1 MHITLPLALA
11 AAVTVALA
19 SSATSATIPRDGS
32 WAGGEATVFCTEGN
46 DCDAFENQGYTV
58 IRNRTPRA
66 TTYQLILRCQSRE
79 FGTRYDVAFAG
90 KNPTRGRAIPAR
102 GVLRVTSDQADTGL
116 SGRVASVTATF
127 NFARRGLPQ
136 LQLRAA
142 VNSTTE
148 ACTGRADIPLRRG
161 PLPRR

>member
-1 MHITLPLALA
+1 MITRIPLAVA
-11 AAVTVALA
+11 AALAVAGTSTAVAATV
-19 SSATSATIPRDGS
+19 PRDGT
-32 WAGGEATVFCTEGN
+32 WAGGEATVFCTEGG
-46 DCDAFENQGYTV
+46 DCDAFENQAYTV

-66 TTYQLILRCQSRE
+66 TTYQVMLRCQSRE
-79 FGTRYDVAFAG
+79 FGTRYDVAFMG

-102 GVLRVTSDQADTGL
+102 GVLRVTSNQADTGL
-116 SGRVASVTATF
+116 SGRTASMTATF
-127 NFARRGLPQ
+127 NFARRGAPK

-142 VNSTTE
+142 VNSATE

>member
-1 MHITLPLALA
+1 MDVRIPIALALA
-11 AAVTVALA
+11 SAAMASTATAATV
-19 SSATSATIPRDGS
+19 PRDGV
-32 WAGGEATVFCTEGN
+32 WAGTEATVFCTEES

-66 TTYQLILRCQSRE
+66 TRYQMILRCQSRE
-79 FGTRYDVAFAG
+79 FGARYDVAFAG
-90 KNPTRGRAIPAR
+90 KNPTRGRSIPAR
-102 GVLRVTSDQADTGL
+102 GVLRVTADQADSGL
-116 SGRVASVTATF
+116 SGRVAGVTAVF
-127 NFARRGLPQ
+127 NFARRGQPQ
-136 LQLRAA
+136 LQLRAV

>member
-1 MHITLPLALA
+1 MIRTRTALSLAVILA
-11 AAVTVALA
+11 ATSVASAATV
-19 SSATSATIPRDGS
+19 PRDGV
-32 WAGGEATVFCTEGN
+32 WAGTEATLFCIEGN
-46 DCDAFENQGYTV
+46 DCDATQNLGYTV
-58 IRNRTPRA
+58 IRDRRPRA
-66 TTYQLILRCQSRE
+66 TTYQMMLRCRSRE
-79 FGTRYDVAFAG
+79 SGTRFDVAFAG
-90 KNPTRGRAIPAR
+90 KNPTRGQIIPSR

-136 LQLRAA
+136 LQLTAEL
-142 VNSTTE
+142 NSATE